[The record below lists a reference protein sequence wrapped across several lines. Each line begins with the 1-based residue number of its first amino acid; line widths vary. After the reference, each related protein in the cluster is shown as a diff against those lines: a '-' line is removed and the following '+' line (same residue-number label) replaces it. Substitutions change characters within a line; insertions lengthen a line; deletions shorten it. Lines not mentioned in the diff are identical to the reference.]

1 MKDRNYANPQLLAS
15 PEEVK
20 ERLGDESQ
28 LVIDVRS
35 TADYVRGHIPGAVH
49 FDIYGISLNDTRP
62 EPLSAFMWMVSYLLA
77 HRGVA
82 YDKSVVFYQE
92 NSGFKSARGFWFL
105 EYFGLQEVRVLDGGF
120 NAWTAKSFP
129 VSHDPVDPKPTQFA
143 SEHPI
148 ADRIASADDI
158 LSRMGDPNVCILDT
172 RSDDEYAGKM
182 VRAKR
187 GGAIPGAIHIE
198 WTNNLDEQGCYKS
211 ASELKAMYEDR
222 GITSEKH
229 IIPYCQGGYRSAHTY
244 LALRLIGYPN
254 VRNYVG
260 SWKEWG
266 DMEELP
272 IEVPSTP

>member
-1 MKDRNYANPQLLAS
+1 MKDRNYVNPQLLAS

-20 ERLGDESQ
+20 ERLGDEAQ

-35 TADYVRGHIPGAVH
+35 TADYVRGHIPDAVH

-62 EPLSAFMWMVSYLLA
+62 EPLSAFMWMVSYLMA
-77 HRGVA
+77 HRGVD
-82 YDKSVVFYQE
+82 YDRSVVFYQE

-105 EYFGLQEVRVLDGGF
+105 EYFGLPEVRVLDGGF

-129 VSHDPVDPKPTQFA
+129 VSQDPVDPKPTQFV

-158 LSRMGDPNVCILDT
+158 LSRMGAPNVCILDT
-172 RSDDEYAGKM
+172 RSDDEYVGKM

-211 ASELKAMYEDR
+211 ASELRAMYVGR
-222 GITSEKH
+222 GITSEKL
-229 IIPYCQGGYRSAHTY
+229 IIPYCQGGYRSAHAY